1 MTRAMHW
8 RPLSAAALMACAG
21 ARAAAACVTLSLVVV
36 GCGGGSLAQQAA
48 STGPSASPTPTAVS
62 IDCTNSNPCTLPP
75 GRYDTGTS
83 ARAFHP
89 GMTLTLTNTWGSH
102 SLDIYEFSLYPADH
116 PDDRLFFWEDMVA
129 VKSSGAGHGTTLL
142 DNVGTTPSAMV
153 AWITGN
159 PDFQIIA
166 PPAPVTTVD
175 GIKATRVVLGIS
187 PTARYGDPSCPANP
201 RCADLFRRRD
211 NSEYYSIGG
220 PEEIRLDIAAINIAG
235 RPHTLFIVLDAG
247 DHANLQQLAVLAQP
261 VIDSVRLHA
270 GVTAG

>member
-1 MTRAMHW
+1 MKLVTAV
-8 RPLSAAALMACAG
+8 AASTLLALVACA
-21 ARAAAACVTLSLVVV
+21 SP
-36 GCGGGSLAQQAA
+36 AA
-48 STGPSASPTPTAVS
+48 STGPSASPTPTEVS

-75 GRYDTGTS
+75 GTYDTGTS
-83 ARAFHP
+83 DRAFHP

-102 SLDIYEFSLYPADH
+102 SLDIYEFSLYPSDH

-129 VKSSGAGHGTTLL
+129 VKSSGAGHGTTIL
-142 DNVGTTPSAMV
+142 DNVGTTPRAMM

-159 PDFQIIA
+159 PDFDIVA
-166 PPAPVTTVD
+166 PPTPVTSVD
-175 GIKATRVVLGIS
+175 GIKATRVVLVIS
-187 PTARYGDPSCPANP
+187 HTARYGDPSCPANP
-201 RCADLFRRRD
+201 RCADLFTRRD

-220 PEEIRLDIAAINIAG
+220 TEEIRLDIAAIKIDG

-247 DHANLQQLAVLAQP
+247 DHAKLQQLAALAQP